1 MLMLRLLLL
10 LLLAENGHDSPG
22 PFVVIAIGDDE
33 IKVGGGGGGGGG
45 DCAPFRRG
53 EGNVTCGS
61 KGMRKRIEETM
72 QSRHGLDGLILDD
85 DR

>member
-1 MLMLRLLLL
+1 MLRLLLL

-33 IKVGGGGGGGGG
+33 IKVGGGGGGGG